1 MVVETPK
8 EKKLTTKVPVYIF
21 MIFVGVYLSIGVF
34 LLTQYHSSKNEYGF
48 LEESGHSSEID
59 EIKIEL
65 FAVQQELGFDGLSY
79 FHYQATSAGDLSAAQ
94 QALNQINIIQNHL
107 AHVSDILDDDGKEI
121 LIRLNDGLHAYDKQI
136 SDLIRVLETDGDFS
150 TFVENNPMDR
160 SLIAE
165 PLSALSEVI
174 FHRYQQEKTRKV
186 SFLQSAESYV
196 YLAYFCVL
204 FVVGSVF
211 LFWRQRQNMDQL
223 QVKSGLQLNNRL
235 AEYKTLITNTS
246 DAIIYID
253 QKGIVKYVNP
263 AVTSMFGYK
272 ENEMLGHNVNMLL
285 PMSERDD
292 HDMYLKNA
300 RLHKKD
306 VINFNRGALQG
317 LHKNGS
323 IFMIDLNVSRIE
335 IEGVPHYAGILRD
348 VSERERTQNELVTLY
363 EEAPVAYATIQLS
376 DGRITRLNK
385 TFENLLG
392 YKAQELINSSIMDYQ
407 SDLDGR
413 IETAQIWADFF
424 QGTEMHD
431 QEVCLR
437 KASGDLIWVSIS
449 ATIVI
454 DDEVGLRE
462 GRVTMLDI
470 TDRKEATEKLED
482 AIHQAQ
488 NANDAK
494 TRFLSNMSHEL
505 RTPLNSILG
514 HAQLLLNSKRH
525 QLEERQQRQV
535 STILSSGNH
544 LLSLI
549 DEVLDMARVESGKD
563 VLSEEVVNM
572 RETLLAVWEQSLTLP
587 AQLDKD
593 VQFDIKLGDEDFFV
607 YADMR
612 RLRQVFLN
620 LLSNAVKYNK
630 EDGQVSLSC
639 EFPEVDL
646 CRVTVSDTGYGIA
659 EDKLND
665 VFSPFK
671 RLGAELT
678 QVEGTGIGLYLTKML
693 VENMGGAIGLKSNEG
708 EGSEFW
714 VEFPLVAEEE
724 KEESDPVFIGRSL
737 ENVDMEN
744 KVILYIEDNPQNISF
759 MEAFVEEL
767 DNTALV
773 AAMDGEAGLSMA
785 KMLKPD
791 AILLDISLPDIDGV
805 TVMQKMRTI
814 PEIRDIPLAI
824 VTSNIDPDIQ
834 DMMMNLGCK
843 AYIRKPVD
851 LAMIVDFLEQSFD
864 GDKKS

>member
-1 MVVETPK
+1 M
-8 EKKLTTKVPVYIF
+8 
-21 MIFVGVYLSIGVF
+21 SIGVF
-34 LLTQYHSSKNEYGF
+34 LLSQYHSSKNEYGF
-48 LEESGHSSEID
+48 LEDSGNYSEI
-59 EIKIEL
+59 ERIKTEL
-65 FAVQQELGFDGLSY
+65 FAIHQGLGFDGLSY
-79 FHYQATSAGDLSAAQ
+79 LHHKAIRTGDIDV
-94 QALNQINIIQNHL
+94 ALQVKDQINILQNQL
-107 AHVSDILDDDGKEI
+107 AKISDLLDKDGKDI
-121 LIRLNDGLHAYDKQI
+121 LIRLSIGLHAYDKQI
-136 SDLIRVLETDGDFS
+136 SDFIAVLNLGDDYI
-150 TFVENNPMDR
+150 TFVQSNPVDR

-165 PLSALSEVI
+165 PLAELGKVI
-174 FHRYQQEKTRKV
+174 FDKYQQEESKKV
-186 SFLQSAESYV
+186 SFLQIAEVYV
-196 YLAYFCVL
+196 YLAYFSVL
-204 FVVGSVF
+204 FVVGVAF
-211 LFWRQRQNMDQL
+211 LIWRQRQTMDRLQL
-223 QVKSGLQLNNRL
+223 RSQLQLNNRL
-235 AEYKTLITNTS
+235 AEYKTLITNAS

-253 QKGIVKYVNP
+253 QEGVVKYVNP
-263 AVTSMFGYK
+263 AVTSMFGY
-272 ENEMLGHNVNMLL
+272 EADELLGNNVNLLL
-285 PMSERDD
+285 PMSERKD
-292 HDMYLKNA
+292 HDAYLKNA

-323 IFMIDLNVSRIE
+323 TFMIDLNVSRIE
-335 IEGVPHYAGILRD
+335 IEGAPHYAGILRD
-348 VSERERTQNELVTLY
+348 VSERERTQNELITLY
-363 EEAPVAYATIQLS
+363 QEAPIAYATIQLS

-385 TFENLLG
+385 TFESLLG
-392 YKAQELINSSIMDYQ
+392 YKANDLLDSNIMDYQ
-407 SDLDGR
+407 ADVEGR
-413 IETAQIWADFF
+413 IEAAQIWANFF
-424 QGTEMHD
+424 KGIEMHD

-437 KASGDLIWVSIS
+437 KASGELIWVSIS
-449 ATIVI
+449 AVIVI

-470 TDRKEATEKLED
+470 SDRKEAIEKLED

-525 QLEERQQRQV
+525 QLAERQQRQV

-549 DEVLDMARVESGKD
+549 DEVLDMARVESDKD

-572 RETLLAVWEQSLTLP
+572 REVLQAVWEQSLILP
-587 AQLDKD
+587 TQLDKD
-593 VQFDIKLGDEDFFV
+593 VRFDLELGNKDFFV

-612 RLRQVFLN
+612 RLKQVFLN

-630 EDGQVSLSC
+630 DGGQVKLSC

-659 EDKLND
+659 EDKLSD

-693 VENMGGAIGLKSNEG
+693 VENMGGGIGLNSVEG
-708 EGSEFW
+708 EGSKFW

-724 KEESDPVFIGRSL
+724 KEDSEPVFSGRSL
-737 ENVDMEN
+737 ETVDMEN
-744 KVILYIEDNPQNISF
+744 KVILYIEDNLQNISF

-791 AILLDISLPDIDGV
+791 AILLDINLPDIDGI
-805 TVMQKMRTI
+805 TVMQKMRTL
-814 PEIRDIPLAI
+814 PEIRDIPVAV

-834 DMMMNLGCK
+834 DVMMNLGCK

-851 LAMIVDFLEQSFD
+851 LALIVDFLEQSFD